1 LNRLKRCLHHVI
13 PAQAGIPVRLPAG
26 VSSLGSRL
34 RENDVFMGLAAL
46 LCALAPAVHA
56 DELFTK
62 VAPAPKSELWVDTG
76 FLTAHFNQGK
86 NLNGENHGLGAEYK
100 FDASLSAAA
109 GRFYNSDRQY
119 SNYAGVIWQPWA
131 IGPVRIGAAIA
142 AFNGYPHMHD
152 GGWFPAAIPTG
163 TIEWDRVGLNI
174 GVIPTYKDRL
184 YGGISVQLKFK
195 LFE

>member
-1 LNRLKRCLHHVI
+1 LNRLKRCLRHVI
-13 PAQAGIPVRLPAG
+13 PAQAGIPVRLSAG
-26 VSSLGSRL
+26 TSNPGFRL
-34 RENDVFMGLAAL
+34 RGNDVFMGLAAL

-56 DELFTK
+56 DELFTR
-62 VAPAPKSELWVDTG
+62 VEPAPKSELWVDTG

-86 NLNGENHGLGAEYK
+86 DLNGENHGLGAEYK

-152 GGWFPAAIPTG
+152 GGWFPAVIPTG